1 MKLTIND
8 FKKVKEDARECE
20 TLANRIIEDAYE
32 VALHGE
38 CFYHAE
44 LATSDVCKAEMVE
57 KILIDFGFKVD
68 MLEWNFD
75 NRPTVFE
82 IRLKW

>member
-38 CFYHAE
+38 THYSAE
-44 LATSDVCKAEMVE
+44 LTTSDVNKVDRIEDL
-57 KILIDFGFKVD
+57 LITFGFEVD
-68 MLEWNFD
+68 VDGGDELW
-75 NRPTVFE
+75 
-82 IRLKW
+82 

>member
-20 TLANRIIEDAYE
+20 TLANRIIEDAYSF
-32 VALHGE
+32 ALNG
-38 CFYHAE
+38 YSRYNVE
-44 LATSDVCKAEMVE
+44 LTTLDICKAEMVE
-57 KILIDFGFKVD
+57 GMLVDFGFEVE
-68 MLEWNFD
+68 MLQWNFD

>member
-8 FKKVKEDARECE
+8 FKKVKNDTRECE

-38 CFYHAE
+38 THYSAE
-44 LATSDVCKAEMVE
+44 LTTSDVNKVDRIEDLLVT
-57 KILIDFGFKVD
+57 FGFEVD
-68 MLEWNFD
+68 VLEWNFD

>member
-8 FKKVKEDARECE
+8 FKKVKEDTRECE
-20 TLANRIIEDAYE
+20 TLASRIIEDAYSF
-32 VALHGE
+32 ALNGYSH
-38 CFYHAE
+38 YNVE
-44 LATSDVCKAEMVE
+44 LTTSDICKAEMVE
-57 KILIDFGFKVD
+57 GMLVDFGFEVE